1 MDKQEM
7 ATEVKKILRE
17 EKTKLNGKDKADI
30 LDCVPKILEAV
41 SIDQNYL
48 LACIRKL
55 VRDSQ
60 SNPLN
65 AFFRI
70 FGLSVINE
78 SRLEVTDVSKLDKM
92 LGLNQE
98 ALHRAVAR
106 MAEYLENLE
115 NDIDQKVSSK
125 NSEYN
130 KVCRKLEQER
140 GEKSRLQA
148 ENAEQRLAVA
158 QRIQPILGK
167 EGTVFADS
175 PLKGQINELLEDFG
189 IKAYWDAEGAPLSFA
204 AMFTELKVDDAE
216 SRKRTPCM
224 MYGDKVL
231 AKGVCYIAE

>member
-1 MDKQEM
+1 MDKQKM
-7 ATEVKKILRE
+7 ATAVKEILRE

-30 LDCVPKILEAV
+30 LDCVPEILEAV

-48 LACIRKL
+48 LACIRK
-55 VRDSQ
+55 VVHDSQ

-78 SRLEVTDVSKLDKM
+78 SRLEVTDVSRLDKM
-92 LGLNQE
+92 LGLDQDT
-98 ALHRAVAR
+98 LHRAVAR

-115 NDIDQKVSSK
+115 NDIDRKVSSK
-125 NSEYN
+125 NNEIN
-130 KVCRKLEQER
+130 GLIQELEQEHK
-140 GEKSRLQA
+140 EKSSLQA

-158 QRIQPILGK
+158 QRIQSILGQ
-167 EGTVFADS
+167 EGTSSKDS

-204 AMFTELKVDDAE
+204 AMFTELKVDDIE
-216 SRKRTPCM
+216 GRKKTPCM

-231 AKGVCYIAE
+231 AKGVCYIAG